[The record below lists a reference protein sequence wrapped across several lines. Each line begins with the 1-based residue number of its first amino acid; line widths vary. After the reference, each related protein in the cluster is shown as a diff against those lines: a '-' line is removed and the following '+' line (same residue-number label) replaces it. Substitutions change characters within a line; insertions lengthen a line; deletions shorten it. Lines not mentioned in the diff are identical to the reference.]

1 MGEHIDLVLR
11 VVGIQVL
18 LQHMVANGVA
28 VFMLSV
34 LLSKLLKTV
43 VRKVDI
49 IIAILKIVVVA

>member
-1 MGEHIDLVLR
+1 MGEHIELVLR